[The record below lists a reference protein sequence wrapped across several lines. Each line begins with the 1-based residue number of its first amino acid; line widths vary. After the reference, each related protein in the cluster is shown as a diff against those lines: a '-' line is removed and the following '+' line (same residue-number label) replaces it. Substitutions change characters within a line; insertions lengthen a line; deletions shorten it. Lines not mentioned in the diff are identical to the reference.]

1 MTKQEVMALL
11 LKSADG
17 EHGAYVLH
25 LFEDIFG
32 DENPDTNFETEEMDR
47 FLKLAIELASIKTR
61 LNRSRNDSKQKHYK
75 VFMLNTQNKS

>member
-25 LFEDIFG
+25 LFEDTFG

-61 LNRSRNDSKQKHYK
+61 LNRSRNDSK
-75 VFMLNTQNKS
+75 

>member
-1 MTKQEVMALL
+1 MTKSEVRALL

-25 LFEDIFG
+25 LFEDFFG
-32 DENPDTNFETEEMDR
+32 EEKMDTNFETKDMDK

-61 LNRSRNDSKQKHYK
+61 LNESRNNSKQKHYK
-75 VFMLNTQNKS
+75 VFMFDTQKQS

>member
-1 MTKQEVMALL
+1 MTKSEVRALL

-32 DENPDTNFETEEMDR
+32 EEKMDTKLKIEDMDK
-47 FLKLAIELASIKTR
+47 FLELAIELASVKTR
-61 LNRSRNDSKQKHYK
+61 LNASRNDSKQKHYK
-75 VFMLNTQNKS
+75 AFIFNTQKRF

>member
-1 MTKQEVMALL
+1 MTKQEVMTLL

-25 LFEDIFG
+25 LFEDTFG
-32 DENPDTNFETEEMDR
+32 DEKPDKNFETEEMDR

-61 LNRSRNDSKQKHYK
+61 LNRSRNDSK
-75 VFMLNTQNKS
+75 